1 MKKFIVNF
9 WTIMGL
15 IASIFT
21 AIVNGITEQSF
32 LSGLGSFGGM
42 IFMLACAVFLAW
54 GISQCNNPVKWLF
67 KGLAWFCICG
77 IICNTW
83 SYGIAVLLGISQ
95 VLPDWL
101 IWLAI
106 GPAMLAIMAN
116 LVVVCIPTLRK
127 QYD

>member
-1 MKKFIVNF
+1 MKKIIFNF
-9 WTIMGL
+9 WSILGF
-15 IASIFT
+15 IACVFT

-67 KGLAWFCICG
+67 KALAWFCICG
-77 IICNTW
+77 VLVNTW
-83 SYGIAVLLGISQ
+83 NDGIATLLGISS
-95 VLPDWL
+95 VLPNWL

-106 GPAMLAIMAN
+106 GPAMLAILAN
-116 LVVVCIPTLRK
+116 LVVVCIPSWRK